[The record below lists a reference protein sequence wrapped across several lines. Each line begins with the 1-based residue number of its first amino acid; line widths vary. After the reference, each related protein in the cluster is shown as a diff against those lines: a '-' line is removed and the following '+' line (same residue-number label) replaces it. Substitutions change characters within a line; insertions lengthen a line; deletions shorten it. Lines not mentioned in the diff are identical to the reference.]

1 MKADRIDELLPWT
14 WPFRMIDRMVECEPH
29 RSIVTIKQLPAN
41 EGEGGVSRE
50 GFPGVLLIEGMSQSA
65 ALLFR
70 LSYDDIKATRPL
82 LGFLKASLP
91 SRVVWPGDVITFSVG
106 SMKMTRTGGVFE
118 AEATLDGEVIAT
130 AELAFAMREGVE
142 S

>member
-1 MKADRIDELLPWT
+1 VKTDRMDELLPWRR
-14 WPFRMIDRMVECEPH
+14 PFRMIDRMIECDKH
-29 RSIVTIKQLPAN
+29 KSIVTTKLISDRSFAN
-41 EGEGGVSRE
+41 VM
-50 GFPGVLLIEGMSQSA
+50 LIEGMSQSA

-70 LSYDDIKATRPL
+70 LSYDDVAATRPL
-82 LGFLKASLP
+82 LGYLKASLP
-91 SRVVWPGDVITFSVG
+91 SQALGPGDVVTFNVR

-118 AEATLDGEVIAT
+118 GEASLDGDVIAS